1 MTKNLQPL
9 FVYNMLSCLYFF
21 SLNTHLVCF
30 TSSVDLVV
38 AGVTL
43 HFVGG
48 STMIA
53 KPRNYLRP
61 SLKSASF
68 LNLLQ
73 FISILLVGGPT
84 IVKHCLSKEPKCTSE
99 SQ

>member
-21 SLNTHLVCF
+21 SLDTNLVCF
-30 TSSVDLVV
+30 MSSVDLVV
-38 AGVTL
+38 AGVML

-53 KPRNYLRP
+53 KPRNYLRL
-61 SLKSASF
+61 SVKSARF
-68 LNLLQ
+68 LNLSQ

-84 IVKHCLSKEPKCTSE
+84 VVLHCLSKEPKCTSE